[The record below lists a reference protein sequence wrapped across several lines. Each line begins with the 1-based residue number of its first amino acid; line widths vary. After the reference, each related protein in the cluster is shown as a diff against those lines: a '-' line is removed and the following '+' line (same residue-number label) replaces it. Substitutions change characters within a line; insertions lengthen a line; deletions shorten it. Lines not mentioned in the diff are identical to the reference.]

1 MILANFHNR
10 RLQEQDFT
18 RVLILMQKS
27 RLRQGGSEKRVIY
40 NEENVSA
47 KQDIKGKKTRI
58 QGQNGFT
65 KR

>member
-10 RLQEQDFT
+10 RLQEQYFT

-40 NEENVSA
+40 NEENLPA
-47 KQDIKGKKTRI
+47 KQDLKGKKARI
-58 QGQNGFT
+58 QGKNGFP
-65 KR
+65 